1 MLTRTH
7 VAPFMR
13 VERGRVRVEF
23 LAPDNPRVLAF
34 MDRLC
39 RLVRRLE
46 GAPRSTVMEALRR
59 QERRVR
65 DVSRLA
71 GISKALLDACV
82 FQAPPG
88 AERAAAVRSA
98 VFAARARRWPP
109 VPGDDHVPYQDVAQQ
124 LGLSIHD
131 VEQLLYADLPS
142 ARLLVKAP
150 TFSGRGL
157 LSRYNL
163 ELARAV
169 LLDAERVRVT
179 ARGGWRGIF
188 RAVKVAR
195 VMHTLT
201 RVGKGYRLE
210 LTGPAAAFVS
220 RPQRY
225 GARLARVVPALA
237 RAPGWRLEAELRHGE
252 QTVRFAVRGS
262 SGAKRG
268 AKAHDAKSH
277 DAKARGA
284 KARGASTRDATTRA
298 PVGQRA
304 VRTGFDSK
312 WERSLDTELRARI
325 KAAGGEWTLSRETTP
340 VPAGDELLLP
350 DFTLRHADGREALV
364 EVVGFWTPEYL
375 EAKARKVAAAGL
387 DHLILVVFRG
397 LAVGRAG
404 AALVE
409 AAGAERIVW
418 FVQKPKAA
426 EVLRA
431 AERWGRA
438 VE

>member
-46 GAPRSTVMEALRR
+46 GAPRSTVIEALRR

-82 FQAPPG
+82 FHAPPG
-88 AERAAAVRSA
+88 AERAAALRSA
-98 VFAARARRWPP
+98 VFAARALRWPP
-109 VPGDDHVPYQDVAQQ
+109 VPGDDHVPYEEVAQQ
-124 LGLSIHD
+124 LELSVHD
-131 VEQLLYADLPS
+131 VQQLLYADLPS
-142 ARLLVKAP
+142 ARVLVKAP

-169 LLDAERVRVT
+169 LLDAECVRVT

-201 RVGKGYRLE
+201 RVGKGYQLE

-252 QTVRFAVRGS
+252 ETVRFAVRGS

-268 AKAHDAKSH
+268 AKSHDAKS
-277 DAKARGA
+277 
-284 KARGASTRDATTRA
+284 RGASTRDAATRA

-312 WERSLDTELRARI
+312 WERSLDIELRVRI

-350 DFTLRHADGREALV
+350 DFTLRHADGREVLV

-387 DHLILVVFRG
+387 EHLILVVYRG

-404 AALVE
+404 AKLVE

-438 VE
+438 GRA